1 MGWHGVSQATILDF
15 TLSKQ
20 IPRYSDPALN
30 AANPIRNEELLEGL
44 AQMRQDREARRPSDP
59 ANTGP
64 GGLGSP
70 RQGDSG
76 WGSRARGANQG
87 DVGNN
92 AGGAAGGNEAGGF
105 RSSGDGC
112 RKCGQPGRFVS
123 TTTGLMI
130 CAEWYRLVNARMVG

>member
-1 MGWHGVSQATILDF
+1 MGWHGVSQAMILDF

-92 AGGAAGGNEAGGF
+92 AGGAAGAMKRGD
-105 RSSGDGC
+105 SGH
-112 RKCGQPGRFVS
+112 PV
-123 TTTGLMI
+123 T
-130 CAEWYRLVNARMVG
+130 AAVNADSLVVCQYDNWVDDLR